1 MIQCIYFLKKKVYT
15 YKVIDRIIN
24 FMQNNEFE
32 QKKLVSYNI
41 YYCQNKIYEYSK
53 LAKEILIDY
62 INDFSY
68 IQAIEF
74 GKNLYNNKSLK
85 TKNIKLYLQCAHLY
99 AFACSSLG
107 KKMKVVIYSMN
118 CLNYI

>member
-1 MIQCIYFLKKKVYT
+1 MYLFFKKEGIYT

-107 KKMKVVIYSMN
+107 KKMK
-118 CLNYI
+118 YIL